1 MSNLNLWEGDSRVP
15 GASEHRCLYRP
26 GRNEQLSQYCIPKRE
41 QLPPVQF
48 SPNLGPPTGLAGGLH
63 GAHRDS
69 AAGCLCL
76 GPAPARGQSA
86 RAHARGCSH
95 ATSTL
100 LPPFHTAPVV
110 LPASLRRPARLLPS
124 AFSSSPPASQVCRES
139 SARAICARSRHSKMG
154 MGGSCSQPGCLL
166 GKL

>member
-15 GASEHRCLYRP
+15 GASEHRRLNRP

-41 QLPPVQF
+41 QLPLVQF

-63 GAHRDS
+63 GAQGRCCTLPVPWPRAS
-69 AAGCLCL
+69 TRPERQ
-76 GPAPARGQSA
+76 GPRTGLQLHEHFAPAISP
-86 RAHARGCSH
+86 S
-95 ATSTL
+95 S
-100 LPPFHTAPVV
+100 VV
-110 LPASLRRPARLLPS
+110 LPASLRRPASLPPS
-124 AFSSSPPASQVCRES
+124 AFSSSPPAS
-139 SARAICARSRHSKMG
+139 ARAICARNRHSKMG